1 MIKTKH
7 KSGFTL
13 AELLVAMV
21 ITGIILT
28 AAATLAFAMSS
39 SGSATEDISFKQAQ
53 IRFAS
58 LRLTE
63 LIHRCRLVYSYNAGA
78 GSVVLWQDS
87 NRDNAV
93 GANELVTLD
102 AGASR
107 NYIRVQEPGIDP
119 YFVIPKCSNVQFSF
133 DYTPPR
139 SKSLNISYQ
148 MTENGIVHQYRLNI
162 SLRSWA
168 GNLLNGSTIVS
179 DDD

>member
-1 MIKTKH
+1 
-7 KSGFTL
+7 
-13 AELLVAMV
+13 MV
-21 ITGIILT
+21 VTGIILA

-58 LRLTE
+58 LKLTE
-63 LIHRCRLVYSYNAGA
+63 LIHRCRLVYSYNAGT

-87 NRDNAV
+87 NGDNNV
-93 GANELVTLD
+93 TTDELVTLE

-107 NYIRVQEPGIDP
+107 NYIKIQEPGVGSF
-119 YFVIPKCSNVQFSF
+119 FVIPQCSNVQFSF
-133 DYTPPR
+133 DQTPPR
-139 SKSLNISYQ
+139 SKSINIAYQ
-148 MTENGIVHQYRLNI
+148 MTENGIVHQYRLNT